1 MLGVGVSQGLV
12 RPKQFLGGHG
22 TATSPELGG
31 NFVGRAESRQLWHG
45 WWVGGAVYQGTGT
58 TELPDTVLPLN
69 LLALTQV
76 CHQPWPG
83 LSLHSEPRPCLKS
96 FMPKL
101 SPHHLGFTMGRYTE
115 IP

>member
-31 NFVGRAESRQLWHG
+31 NFVGRAESRQLWCG

-69 LLALTQV
+69 LLALIQV

-83 LSLHSEPRPCLKS
+83 LSLHSGPRRASNPSCPHCHITWGLQWGDTQKFLK
-96 FMPKL
+96 
-101 SPHHLGFTMGRYTE
+101 
-115 IP
+115 